1 MLWIAV
7 LTVLAYITYK
17 SVIKPMSYWKKRNI
31 VYSKPWPIFGNMPAL
46 LTRTKSFVEVL
57 EELYNEFP
65 DRRYNGIFAFRQ
77 PQLLIRDPELI
88 KQITIKDFDYFM
100 DRTRQ
105 IPEQADPIFSKILVS
120 LNGQEWKDMRAVLS
134 PSFTSNKMKFMFQ
147 LISECAEKF
156 TEYFGKQSKNTISV
170 EMKEIFTKFTNDAIA
185 TTAFG
190 VTVDSLNEKDNEF
203 YLMGKELTNVGVARA
218 LRFFGHSFFP
228 ALMRLLRISM
238 FPSSF
243 TDFFR
248 RIIKE
253 TIEVRE
259 KYGTVRPD
267 MIHLLL
273 QTRTGTSLKED
284 NRNENEIG
292 FAVVDA
298 SSTVKTEVQY
308 RRTPLTD
315 DEITAQALLFFLAGF
330 ETTATLSCFMSY
342 ELAVNPDIQK
352 RLQNEIDEA
361 LEKCNGKITYDVL
374 LGMKYM
380 DMVVSET
387 LRKWPPGIALERRCL
402 NNYTLQPEFLNEK
415 PLIIEKDISILIPV
429 VGIHH
434 DPKYFPDPDKFNPER
449 FSVVNKPNIVPGSYL
464 PFGAG
469 PRSCIASRFALM
481 ETKILFFHL
490 LATLDI
496 VTTEKTPIPLVISKK
511 KFVLV
516 PDEGFW
522 LGLQQRKKNL

>member
-1 MLWIAV
+1 MFWIAIFAI
-7 LTVLAYITYK
+7 LAYFIYK
-17 SVIKPMSYWKKRNI
+17 SVIKPMSYWKERNI
-31 VYSKPWPIFGNMPAL
+31 IYSKPWPILGSMSAF
-46 LTRTKSFVEVL
+46 LTRTKSLMELFKD
-57 EELYNEFP
+57 LYNEFP
-65 DRRYNGIFAFRQ
+65 DRRYNGIFGFRQ
-77 PQLLIRDPELI
+77 PQLLLRDPELI

-100 DRTRQ
+100 DRTNQ
-105 IPEQADPIFSKILVS
+105 ISEQVDPIFSKILVALS
-120 LNGQEWKDMRAVLS
+120 GQKWRDMRAVLS

-156 TEYFGKQSKNTISV
+156 TEYFEKQSDKVVSV
-170 EMKEIFTKFTNDAIA
+170 EMKEMFTRFTNDAIA

-190 VTVDSLNEKDNEF
+190 VTVDSLNEKNNEF
-203 YLMGKELTNVGVARA
+203 YLMGQEFSNVGGARA
-218 LRFFGHSFFP
+218 LRFVGYSVFP

-248 RIIKE
+248 CIIKE

-259 KYGTVRPD
+259 KHGTVRPD

-273 QTRTGTSLKED
+273 QTRAGKSLKED
-284 NRNENEIG
+284 DHNVDEIG
-292 FAVVDA
+292 FAVVDEP
-298 SSTVKTEVQY
+298 STVKAEIQS
-308 RRTPLTD
+308 RKTPLTD
-315 DEITAQALLFFLAGF
+315 DEITAQALLFFSAGF

-342 ELAVNPDIQK
+342 ELAVNPDIQEI
-352 RLQNEIDEA
+352 LQKEIDEA
-361 LEKCNGKITYDVL
+361 LDKCNGKITYDVL

-387 LRKWPPGIALERRCL
+387 LRKWPPGIALERRCV
-402 NNYTLQPEFLNEK
+402 NNYTLQPVLPDEE
-415 PLIIEKDISILIPV
+415 PLVIEKGISVLISI

-449 FSVVNKPNIVPGSYL
+449 FSEENKPNIVPGSYL

-481 ETKILFFHL
+481 KAKILFFHI
-490 LATLDI
+490 LAKFDI
-496 VTTEKTPIPLVISKK
+496 VTTEKTPIPLVLSRK

-522 LGLQQRKKNL
+522 LGLKQRKTDS